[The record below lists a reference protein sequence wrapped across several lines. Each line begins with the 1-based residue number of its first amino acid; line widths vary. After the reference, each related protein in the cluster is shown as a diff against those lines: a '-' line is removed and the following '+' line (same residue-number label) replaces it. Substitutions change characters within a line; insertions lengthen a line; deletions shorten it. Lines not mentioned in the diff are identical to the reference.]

1 LRKSYCANVTRLK
14 NKFIKSNLR
23 FVIDLAKKY
32 SNRGLPLT
40 DLIQEGNIGLMRAVE
55 KFDHTRG
62 FKFSTYASWWI
73 HQSLSRANME
83 QTQIIQTPVYAQEL
97 SSKIRKIKAALEKK
111 LGRSAYTEEIAQE
124 AGISVDVIQT
134 ILKGNEIVLSLEQQS
149 YSEDSR
155 TIHDILSDPNA
166 QCAETTLTS
175 QSIKREV
182 RRSLSLLD
190 KREKE
195 IVKMRY
201 GIDHPDG
208 QTLDEIATVYGLSR
222 ERIRQIEKQA
232 LNKIADCERGEVLK
246 EFLN

>member
-1 LRKSYCANVTRLK
+1 
-14 NKFIKSNLR
+14 
-23 FVIDLAKKY
+23 
-32 SNRGLPLT
+32 
-40 DLIQEGNIGLMRAVE
+40 MRAVE
-55 KFDHTRG
+55 KFDHTKG

-83 QTQIIQTPVYAQEL
+83 QTQIIQIPVYAQEL
-97 SSKIRKIKAALEKK
+97 SSKIKKIKAALEKK
-111 LGRSAYTEEIAQE
+111 LNRDPHTKEIADE
-124 AGISVDVIQT
+124 AGLSIDVAQT
-134 ILKGNEIVLSLEQQS
+134 ILKGNEIVLSLEQPS
-149 YSEDSR
+149 HNEDSR

-166 QCAETTLTS
+166 ECAETILTG
-175 QSIKREV
+175 QSIKHEV
-182 RRSLSLLD
+182 RKSLSLLD

-232 LNKIADCERGEVLK
+232 LNKIANCDYGDVLK